1 MTPVNPLPWLKR
13 RLDILFRRD
22 DVEAELSDE
31 IRFHLDMEADDLMR
45 QGRSAEEA
53 FREARTRL
61 GGVEQTREAVRDVSL
76 FHRLNGLVL
85 DFKLGL
91 RMLRKHWGLTLLG
104 GMAMTAAMTLGASIF
119 HLIEA
124 RQGTNL
130 PLEEGDRVVI
140 VQPFDLETEQPLGS
154 SLEDVER
161 WRTLGSLEDV
171 GGFRSRQH
179 RLTTINGSA
188 APVTVAEMS
197 AAGFDLAR
205 TAPFMGRALSAED
218 ESAGAPRVVVIGY
231 EAWQSAFAADPEIIG
246 QQIQLDEQFYT
257 IVGVMP
263 PDFGFPFNFQYWTS
277 LNPVSR
283 DPLAVDRVT
292 VFARLA
298 RGATLESAQAEV
310 GRIPLSE
317 ASPNTAAG
325 PSIRPVVVPFVEG
338 MGGGLGT
345 PVARFLPLFLPLLLF
360 PPSVNIGVLIYART
374 VARQGEFAVRTA
386 LGASRGRIVTQIFV
400 EMLVLAAVPAGI
412 AIALVPKVA
421 NTLGAIVAFNG
432 QPFWMNYG
440 VSPGTILYAAALAA
454 VAALATGMIPALRA
468 TGGGLPG
475 LHALHRGSSPRLGK
489 GWTATVM
496 AQVALA
502 VALVPASVELA
513 WNNLRP
519 IVLGPGFEIEEFLT
533 ARLDMNGGNTAGG
546 EPRAAAA
553 ARFRSLRDQVVQRV
567 EAEPG
572 VTAVTTSAFKP
583 FEERNLSVEV
593 DLTDSRVGRGSVAFN
608 QVDSVF
614 FHVFEIPLL
623 AGRGFEP
630 RDNDPEAGTVL
641 VNRSFAS
648 DVLEGENPLGRT
660 VRVTGRNAAATRYEI
675 VGLVENQFAHSGQ
688 PTIYRP
694 LGEDGETL
702 FVHLAIQT
710 GPTVPVGLA
719 SRLRT
724 ITASLDPALGVDDVQ
739 PLDEIYFFLSLPGI
753 IIGSGPA
760 AVALGVLLFAAVGI
774 YTQMSFAVVE
784 RRREIGIRSALGA
797 SPRRLVAGMFRS
809 VFVPVLASATL
820 GTVAALVLEFYLPPL
835 LFGSAAG
842 ARPLPWILPAA
853 EAFVFLMGLAALFG
867 PVRRTLEVDATEA
880 LRES

>member
-1 MTPVNPLPWLKR
+1 MNPLPWLKR

-22 DVEAELSDE
+22 DVESELSDE
-31 IRFHLDMEADDLMR
+31 IRLHLDMEADDLMR
-45 QGRSAEEA
+45 EGRTAEEA

-61 GGVEQTREAVRDVSL
+61 GGVEQTKEAVRDVSL
-76 FHRLNGLVL
+76 LHRVSGLAL
-85 DFKLGL
+85 DCRLGL

-104 GMAMTAAMTLGASIF
+104 GTAMTAAMTLGASIF
-119 HLIEA
+119 HLVEV
-124 RQGTNL
+124 RQGTHL
-130 PLEEGDRVVI
+130 PLEEGNRVVV
-140 VQPFDLETEQPLGS
+140 VQTFDPETRQPLGS
-154 SLEDVER
+154 SLGDLER

-179 RLTTINGSA
+179 RLTTIDGPA

-197 AAGFDLAR
+197 AAGFDLVR
-205 TAPFMGRALSAED
+205 VAPLMGRVLSTED
-218 ESAGAPRVVVIGY
+218 ESAGAPPVVVIGY
-231 EAWQSAFAADPEIIG
+231 EAWQSTFAADPEIIG
-246 QQIQLDEQFYT
+246 RQIRLDEQFHT

-263 PDFGFPFNFQYWTS
+263 RDFGFPFNFQYWTS
-277 LNPVSR
+277 LNPISQA
-283 DPLAVDRVT
+283 PLAVDRVT

-298 RGATLESAQAEV
+298 SGASLESAQAEV
-310 GRIPLSE
+310 GRIPLGE
-317 ASPNTAAG
+317 ASPNTPAG

-338 MGGGLGT
+338 MGGGPGSA
-345 PVARFLPLFLPLLLF
+345 VARFLPLVLPLLLL

-374 VARQGEFAVRTA
+374 VARQGEFAIRTA

-400 EMLVLAAVPAGI
+400 EMLVLAAIPAGI
-412 AIALVPKVA
+412 AIALVGKVA
-421 NTLGAIVAFNG
+421 ETLAAIVVFDG

-440 VSPGTILYAAALAA
+440 VSPRTILYAAALAVFAA
-454 VAALATGMIPALRA
+454 VATGVIPALRA
-468 TGGGLPG
+468 TERGIAG
-475 LHALHRGSSPRLGK
+475 LHSLHRGSAPRLGK
-489 GWTATVM
+489 GWTAAVV
-496 AQVALA
+496 AQVALS

-513 WNNLRP
+513 WDNLRP
-519 IVLGPGFEIEEFLT
+519 VVLGPGFEIEEFLT
-533 ARLDMNGGNTAGG
+533 ARLDMNAGNTAVGA
-546 EPRAAAA
+546 PTT
-553 ARFRSLRDQVVQRV
+553 FRSLRDQVVRRL

-572 VTAVTTSAFKP
+572 VTAVTTSEYKP

-608 QVDSVF
+608 QVDSQFFRVF
-614 FHVFEIPLL
+614 GIQLL
-623 AGRGFEP
+623 AGRGFQP
-630 RDNDPEAGTVL
+630 GDDDPAAGTVL

-648 DVLEGENPLGRT
+648 DVLEGENPLGRA
-660 VRVTGRNAAATRYEI
+660 VRVTGRNPAATRYEI
-675 VGLVENQFAHSGQ
+675 VGVVENQFANSGQ

-694 LGEDGETL
+694 LGENADRL
-702 FVHLAIQT
+702 SVHLAIQT
-710 GPTVPVGLA
+710 GPAVPAGLA

-724 ITASLDPALGVDDVQ
+724 ITASLDPALDVDDVQ
-739 PLDEIYFFLSLPGI
+739 PLDEIYFFLSVPGI

-809 VFVPVLASATL
+809 VFVPVLVSAAL
-820 GTVAALVLEFYLPPL
+820 GTVAALLLEFYLSPL

-867 PVRRTLEVDATEA
+867 PIRRTLQVDATEA
-880 LRES
+880 LRET